1 MLISERK
8 LRKIIRQ
15 EILRE
20 HQELLVEFNLKKIV
34 EKAPKAIP
42 ALILMLSAGAMSAC
56 DDIQSTTPEE
66 LSAKEA
72 SIELGLEADPSL
84 EINYDSADTIDGLQS
99 ISDEGK
105 KACEDGIKY
114 LEKNKVKNPELLDQL
129 KRSRDTLKKMD
140 DLLDK
145 QFLPKNPKKAGELV
159 QQVNDNGK
167 SVCKNLNDFI
177 QSGYF
182 K

>member
-114 LEKNKVKNPELLDQL
+114 LEKNKGDINGTAVFMQMCACILGQPCQPQGQL
-129 KRSRDTLKKMD
+129 QRINVTRSGVQRAAMIGGRFY
-140 DLLDK
+140 
-145 QFLPKNPKKAGELV
+145 QFRHFGR
-159 QQVNDNGK
+159 G
-167 SVCKNLNDFI
+167 
-177 QSGYF
+177 
-182 K
+182 